1 MASSQDK
8 AGSQEPAKA
17 AKLLSDITAVGL
29 EIDLSGLN
37 VVEAD
42 EEYLQNASNQV
53 ETLFPSALYRTIS
66 LCLTVPLLLA
76 FCLMTLSNGTSV
88 LQVHVQAKGALRA
101 GMETLSQA
109 EVGSALQIYFNLN
122 KLPKV
127 KPCTLPVHPRLLS
140 TSLQAKAWAL

>member
-17 AKLLSDITAVGL
+17 AKLLSDITAVGQ

-53 ETLFPSALYRTIS
+53 QALCPTAICGRTTLCITL
-66 LCLTVPLLLA
+66 PLLLA
-76 FCLMTLSNGTSV
+76 CYLMTLLNGIV
-88 LQVHVQAKGALRA
+88 VQVHVQARAALRA

-122 KLPKV
+122 ELPQV
-127 KPCTLPVHPRLLS
+127 KPCILS
-140 TSLQAKAWAL
+140 THPCLSIANLQAEAWAL